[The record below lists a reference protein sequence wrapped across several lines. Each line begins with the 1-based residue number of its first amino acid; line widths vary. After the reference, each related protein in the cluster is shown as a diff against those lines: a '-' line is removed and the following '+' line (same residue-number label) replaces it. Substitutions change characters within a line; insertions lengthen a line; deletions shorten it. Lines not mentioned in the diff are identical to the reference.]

1 MKVLGVIPARGG
13 SKGVPKKNI
22 KDLKGKPLIAYT
34 IDAGNAAVRMTD
46 CIVSTDSEEIAE
58 VSRNCGAE
66 VPFIRP
72 GDLAT
77 DAATAIPV
85 IQHALHEMEKLRGYQ
100 YDAVMMLQP
109 TTPFRTSADIDASIA
124 LLESSGSDSVIS
136 VVDVEGH
143 HPARMKFMEGDR
155 LVDPP
160 YCEAYE
166 NQPRQEL
173 QPMYLRNGMIYLTR
187 REVLLNNSFKGND
200 CRALVVETN
209 RSVNIDTP
217 LDFAMAEF
225 LYDHLAI

>member
-1 MKVLGVIPARGG
+1 MKVLGVILARGG

-22 KDLKGKPLIAYT
+22 KDLGGKPLIAHT
-34 IDAGNAAVRMTD
+34 IEAANAAELMTKV
-46 CIVSTDSEEIAE
+46 IVSTDSEEIAE
-58 VSRNCGAE
+58 VSRQHGAD

-72 GDLAT
+72 NDLAT
-77 DAATAIPV
+77 DSAKAIPV
-85 IQHALHEMEKLRGYQ
+85 IQHALAFMEAQDGIQ

-109 TTPFRTSADIDASIA
+109 TTPFRRVLDINESIKILTETGA
-124 LLESSGSDSVIS
+124 DSVIS

-143 HPARMKFMEGDR
+143 HPARMKFLKNGR
-155 LVDPP
+155 LIDPP

-173 QPMYLRNGMIYLTR
+173 ETMYLRNGAIYLTR

-200 CRALVVETN
+200 CRAWIMDTH

-217 LDFAMAEF
+217 LDFALAEF
-225 LYDHLAI
+225 MLDKI